1 MRAGKQPRTSMELE
15 TTEHLHPVRGAAS
28 HDPEAAASPSR
39 LLALVFGANSGGQAA
54 LRLALKNWWHVSGG

>member
-1 MRAGKQPRTSMELE
+1 MRAGKQPRTSTELE

-28 HDPEAAASPSR
+28 HDPEATASPSR

-54 LRLALKNWWHVSGG
+54 LRFALKNWWHVSGG